1 MEAAVILGNELH
13 ESWIK
18 CIMKIGREQMEQFE
32 NACEAYVT
40 DLIECNAR
48 RNMMRWIYND
58 LVKAKR
64 LQAIESYDAETKKRM
79 WANVRDFC
87 KGRTDDQKKMVD
99 IAKVLYLIEYFIHER

>member
-13 ESWIK
+13 ESWIR

-48 RNMMRWIYND
+48 RTMMRWIYND
-58 LVKAKR
+58 MVKAKK
-64 LQAIESYDAETKKRM
+64 LQAIECYDQDTKKKM
-79 WANVRDFC
+79 WAAVKDLC
-87 KGRTDDQKKMVD
+87 GGRTDDQNKLID
-99 IAKVLYLIEYFIHER
+99 IAKVLYLIEYFINDR